1 MEVSELVPRPEW
13 ALPTSQE
20 TKVSC
25 PDFGSTEEV
34 SELVP
39 RSDLDAKADKEVS
52 QLINGLKPHI
62 EFSIHISSKHDWK
75 T

>member
-25 PDFGSTEEV
+25 PYFGVAEEV

-39 RSDLDAKADKEVS
+39 RPEWALPTSQETKDSGPNLAAKADNET
-52 QLINGLKPHI
+52 P
-62 EFSIHISSKHDWK
+62 
-75 T
+75 